1 VCCAQELLT
10 SLLCSKSLGPFYKMC
25 VQIFASKPYPS
36 IVQLHGAMLR
46 YLGKHNLQEVYSMFG
61 SPDAGKEVWAEFE
74 AKVGAS

>member
-1 VCCAQELLT
+1 
-10 SLLCSKSLGPFYKMC
+10 
-25 VQIFASKPYPS
+25 
-36 IVQLHGAMLR
+36 VQLHGAMLR